1 MLRFFLAASIAVLT
15 AAHTF
20 AQTVETKAGQAIVVD
35 HETGTVLFAKNA
47 DERIPPA
54 SLAKLMTMEVVF
66 DALRRG
72 RIGLQDTVRISEDA
86 WRRGGESSGGSTMFL
101 SVNSEVTIENL
112 IRGVIVQSGN
122 DASIALAEAIAG
134 SEQTFAR
141 LMNDR
146 ARAIG
151 MTDSTFRNATGL
163 PDPEQRVTL
172 RDMVTLARHLF
183 ETYPEL
189 YRIYAEDSFTWNRIR
204 QPNRNPILTMGIG
217 GDGLKTG
224 YTQESGYALVAS
236 AEQDGHRLFL
246 AMSGLESANDRRA
259 EARSLMLWGFRSFER
274 RRLFEPGETV
284 AELRVFGGESA
295 TVPVRAE
302 TPIDLFLPLTGREQL
317 EAEIV
322 YRGPVRTPVQEGDQI
337 ATLRVSRGGEVTQET
352 PLVAAE
358 NVAPG
363 PLYRR
368 ALDAARESL
377 VFWE

>member
-1 MLRFFLAASIAVLT
+1 MLRFLFAAAISVLAATHVS
-15 AAHTF
+15 
-20 AQTVETKAGQAIVVD
+20 AQSVETKAGQAILVD

-47 DERIPPA
+47 DEQIPPA

-72 RIGLQDTVRISEDA
+72 RIGLQDTVRVSEDA

-101 SVNSEVTIENL
+101 SVNSEVSIEDL

-151 MTDSTFRNATGL
+151 MNNSSFRNATGL

-183 ETYPEL
+183 ETYPEY

-204 QPNRNPILTMGIG
+204 QPNRNPVLTMGIG

-224 YTQESGYALVAS
+224 YTEESGYALVAS
-236 AEQDGHRLFL
+236 AEQEGDRLFL
-246 AMSGLESANDRRA
+246 AMSGLESANDRRT
-259 EARSLMLWGFRSFER
+259 EARSLLLWGFRSFER
-274 RRLFEPGETV
+274 RRLFERGETV
-284 AELRVFGGESA
+284 AELRVFGGDAA

-302 TPIDLFLPLTGREQL
+302 APVDLFLPLTGREQL
-317 EAEIV
+317 KAEIV
-322 YRGPVRTPVQEGDQI
+322 YDGPIRTPVEAGERI
-337 ATLRVSRGGEVTQET
+337 ATLRVTRAGEVTQET
-352 PLVAAE
+352 PLFAAE
-358 NVAPG
+358 SVGSG
-363 PLYRR
+363 PLYSR
-368 ALDAARESL
+368 AFDAVRESL